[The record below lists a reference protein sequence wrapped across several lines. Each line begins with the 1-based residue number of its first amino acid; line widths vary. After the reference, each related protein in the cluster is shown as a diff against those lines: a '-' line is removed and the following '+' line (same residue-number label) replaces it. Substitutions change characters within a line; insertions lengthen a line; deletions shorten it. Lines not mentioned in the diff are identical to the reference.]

1 VRAVLDRGHQSK
13 LTRRPAPTTPT
24 PSNRAPLEANGR
36 RQGRQHLIEKI
47 RVGQGNRPDFYS
59 AFVNYA

>member
-1 VRAVLDRGHQSK
+1 LPPARFGERFMAG
-13 LTRRPAPTTPT
+13 APTTAT
-24 PSNRAPLEANGR
+24 WSNRAPLEANGR

-47 RVGQGNRPDFYS
+47 RVVQGNRPDFYS